1 MSVLYET
8 QMENFR
14 AMQNCELCCTHHPR
28 EFWRN
33 EIAYAIDASDDVMPG
48 FIRIIAVDHVA
59 EMTDMSNVEAAA
71 LMALV
76 LTTEK
81 AMRRIMHP
89 DKVNLASLGNM
100 VPHVHWHVIARWKD
114 DPFFP
119 NSIWSARTQP
129 LPSKEVMDERRALAA
144 MLVRELPALYDSA
157 LKNSSFR
164 SVRRHENS
172 TTVQ

>member
-1 MSVLYET
+1 
-8 QMENFR
+8 
-14 AMQNCELCCTHHPR
+14 MQNCELCRTRHPR

-33 EIAYAIDASDDVMPG
+33 EIAYAIDASDEMNPG

-71 LMALV
+71 IMALV

-81 AMRRIMHP
+81 AMRRIMNP

-100 VPHVHWHVIARWKD
+100 VPHVHWHIIARWKD

-119 NSIWSARTQP
+119 NSIWSAQTQP
-129 LPSKEVMDERRALAA
+129 LPAPEILEARRAAAA
-144 MLVRELPALYDSA
+144 MLVRELPALYDAA
-157 LKNSSFR
+157 LKNSSYKA
-164 SVRRHENS
+164 SRRPAAS
-172 TTVQ
+172 PMMQ